1 MEATI
6 KLGLVGRGI
15 SYSFSEKYFKEKFKK
30 LFLKNYS
37 YQTFDLQDIEEIDG
51 IFSIENLKGFNVTI
65 PFKEKIIPFL
75 DKLSEEAEIIKAVNT
90 VVKKGNRWVGYNTDA
105 FGFAQ
110 TLKIHQ
116 KKHQKKALILGNGG
130 ASKAVK
136 FVLDQNQIPS
146 EIISRTTEINYE
158 NLPESLVCESQII
171 VQCTPVG
178 TYPNVEDC
186 LKFPFQSLTN
196 QHLVIDLIYNPS
208 YTQFIKNASKEGAKC
223 VNGYY
228 MLEQQAEKA
237 WQIWNE
243 K

>member
-1 MEATI
+1 METT
-6 KLGLVGRGI
+6 KKFGLVGRDI

-30 LFLKNYS
+30 LFLKNHS
-37 YQTFDLQDIEEIDG
+37 YQTFDIKNIEDIHE

-65 PFKEKIIPFL
+65 PYKELIIPFL
-75 DKLSEEAEIIKAVNT
+75 DDLSEEAKTIQAVNT
-90 VVKKGNRWVGYNTDA
+90 VARKNNQWIGYNTDT

-110 TLKIHQ
+110 TLKIH
-116 KKHQKKALILGNGG
+116 KKDFHKKALILGNGG

-136 FVLDQNQIPS
+136 FVLDQYQIPS
-146 EIISRTTEINYE
+146 QIISRTTEINYD
-158 NLPESLVCESQII
+158 NLPENLVSESQII

-178 TYPNVEDC
+178 TFPNVEDC
-186 LKFPFQSLTN
+186 LKFPFHALSN
-196 QHLVIDLIYNPS
+196 QHLVIDLVYNPS
-208 YTQFIKNASKEGAKC
+208 YTQFIKNASKNSAKC

-243 K
+243 E